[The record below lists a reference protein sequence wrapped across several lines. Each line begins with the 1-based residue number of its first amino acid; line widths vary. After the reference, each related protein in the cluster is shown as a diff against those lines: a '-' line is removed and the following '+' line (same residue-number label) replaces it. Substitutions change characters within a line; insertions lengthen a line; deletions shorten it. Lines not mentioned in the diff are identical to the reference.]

1 MLDDPGWSTDTK
13 QVSKY
18 TDFSTSPNLPLVKF
32 KHKNFWYENTPIAK
46 IFRTNFTVIF
56 FTDVRHFEP
65 QISKLRKI
73 GIIVE
78 IQTMVKLLK
87 DKFRNFPKLTTYII
101 AHANAL
107 K

>member
-1 MLDDPGWSTDTK
+1 MLDEGALKCWMTQDDPQLPSRFQK
-13 QVSKY
+13 KKNPKKFHR
-18 TDFSTSPNLPLVKF
+18 DFFSQMSVILS
-32 KHKNFWYENTPIAK
+32 HK
-46 IFRTNFTVIF
+46 
-56 FTDVRHFEP
+56 
-65 QISKLRKI
+65 ISILRKI